1 MNTIS
6 IIPVMQSIKAQLKA
20 LRTRHDDTFSN
31 VSAFNPMSR
40 IKIQTEL
47 PRMQET
53 LRGISLQLCKINT
66 ILLKGEECA
75 LYNEIISL
83 YNDLKEDLF

>member
-6 IIPVMQSIKAQLKA
+6 IIPVMQSIKAQLRA
-20 LRTRHDDTFSN
+20 LRIRHDDIFSN

-53 LRGISLQLCKINT
+53 LRGISLQLCKINP

-75 LYNEIISL
+75 LYDEIISL

>member
-40 IKIQTEL
+40 IQTEL

-53 LRGISLQLCKINT
+53 LRGISLQLCKINP